1 MSLFDPG
8 LQNLGSLDTVK
19 GMMWGCVGK
28 GDRFAEV
35 HQRGQETHQR
45 AKNMHGKA
53 IPVLVGGTKCCVPFG
68 AQEGKPAGIT
78 AHRVFS

>member
-19 GMMWGCVGK
+19 GKPRGCVGK

-35 HQRGQETHQR
+35 HQKTHQR

-53 IPVLVGGTKCCVPFG
+53 NPVLVGRTKCCAPFG
-68 AQEGKPAGIT
+68 EQEGKPAGIT
-78 AHRVFS
+78 AQFF